1 MRKRILLP
9 FILFFSGCFQKE
21 LKHIVSFYDT
31 GEPENIFYYKNSSDS
46 TTYRKEVYYKSGKLK
61 QIGVFTK
68 DLKDGEFIW
77 FFENGKKSAKRTY
90 RNGFFIDTG
99 YSWYENGTI
108 QKKIAI
114 RKNLPQNDC
123 EGCNGIIFDYDSS
136 GFLKERYTLQNG
148 MYEGVKI
155 IYEKN
160 GTWLQRTYKNDRLNG
175 ATKEFLINEEINDTT
190 IVKGQ
195 YINDLEEGTWE
206 FINLRKKSKEY
217 RTYRQ
222 GKLNGERKLFDKK
235 GTLRVK
241 GIMQNDL
248 MEGELFH
255 YDSLGKLSIV
265 EVFKKDKLVSKRKYD

>member
-1 MRKRILLP
+1 MGSL
-9 FILFFSGCFQKE
+9 Q
-21 LKHIVSFYDT
+21 Y
-31 GEPENIFYYKNSSDS
+31 
-46 TTYRKEVYYKSGKLK
+46 
-61 QIGVFTK
+61 
-68 DLKDGEFIW
+68 
-77 FFENGKKSAKRTY
+77 FENGKKSAKRTY

-123 EGCNGIIFDYDSS
+123 EGCNGTIFDYDSS

-148 MYEGVKI
+148 IYEGVKM

-175 ATKEFLINEEINDTT
+175 ATKEFVIDEKTNDTT

-195 YINDLEEGTWE
+195 YSNDLEEGTWE
-206 FINLRKKSKEY
+206 FFNLKEKSKVY
-217 RTYRQ
+217 ITYNK
-222 GKLNGERKLFDKK
+222 GKLNGERKMFDKN
-235 GTLRVK
+235 GILRVK
-241 GIMQNDL
+241 GIIKNDL

-255 YDSLGKLSIV
+255 YDSLGKLKEI
-265 EVFKKDKLVSKRKYD
+265 EVFKMNKLISKKSYD